1 ERKYLTVSRQYRDG
15 LAERETLRRQTK
27 IISLPTVRRRT
38 GAAIFLSQR
47 TLATETG
54 SLRRSETTQRVRRK
68 ENVGRESKVV
78 PDQRL
83 FRSRR
88 TEVLFRFR
96 GTLLVRRRAGEISQK
111 SRPVPPIVHRRTDD
125 RTLDPVVGG
134 GRVGGGRSSRRR
146 SVSPDERKEVLRG
159 SRGQR
164 RGHSPEPTAG
174 EGLPRRCG
182 VELVTRPSCHL
193 TLTVLH
199 LNVFPCGPDGSCGC
213 DYLWIREP
221 AYSRSGREF
230 CGFFSDPATRIYKSE
245 TKTVSVDFLY
255 SRSYSDAFSLRFVAR
270 ENLYRVTGSH
280 LGSPSEAGGI
290 LSSPFFP
297 ASVPGD
303 YAAEFVL
310 TNRQSDGFV
319 QLLFVDFRLS
329 SRSRLELYD
338 TNGTRI
344 DLYDGNVF
352 RPPAVSSSGPTLGVK
367 FRCDEER
374 PSSGFKAEYTFV
386 NYPDRYWSDKPV
398 TDCGGPVD
406 DFGGALTLANAAE
419 GTSRR
424 PFDCVWLIRPPSG
437 HRGHTRLA
445 VRLAQFRDLG
455 AESSLEIRRGLTS
468 ESPLLEAVSS
478 GRRRKNSRGRE
489 YVVPSSMGFYIRW
502 KGSLGN
508 ASYLAITYVSFAY
521 DDCYK
526 RGDFECGNGR
536 CIKHTLRCDGFN
548 HCGDGTDEATCL
560 GNDGAVFNAEE
571 AGRWRTM
578 TPNYYFPKAGLS
590 NGTGTN
596 APILVVGLAGL
607 AAFILTAAVV
617 LVKLGRR
624 RRDHSGP
631 EVLRTVGGDPDGAN
645 ISDNG
650 TGGASDPP
658 GYDPPPSYEEAVKFY
673 LHPPPAY
680 HPPAET
686 DDRRLYGARAEGY
699 ANSAFV
705 FDGPDRRAD
714 LPGRRKASVETDPPS
729 ILPIFR
735 GARPTEEEK
744 GPDTERDSGP
754 APPSFSCNY
763 PGACSCLPGHSGAV
777 GKLAGHPGRC
787 DCRAKR
793 RKLRRLASVPLG
805 RSLANFRRL
814 RRFRTEKDPRKAA
827 DVSAVENRRSGTGC
841 GRRGT
846 QKRSDS
852 CRGVLSAQATRKE
865 FNRCRNPSP
874 AELPTNSVLSSE
886 ADDGRTRRRR
896 RHPT

>member
-1 ERKYLTVSRQYRDG
+1 MAGSRKSSRTKDCSRPAGRKFPFDFVAPCPSGGRPTKSPGKADRCRLSSSAGPMTGLWTLSWVVGVWVAAALPDGDLCRRMNGRKYYVEAGDG
-15 LAERETLRRQTK
+15 GVVTLRN
-27 IISLPTVRRRT
+27 L
-38 GAAIFLSQR
+38 
-47 TLATETG
+47 
-54 SLRRSETTQRVRRK
+54 
-68 ENVGRESKVV
+68 
-78 PDQRL
+78 
-83 FRSRR
+83 
-88 TEVLFRFR
+88 
-96 GTLLVRRRAGEISQK
+96 
-111 SRPVPPIVHRRTDD
+111 
-125 RTLDPVVGG
+125 
-134 GRVGGGRSSRRR
+134 
-146 SVSPDERKEVLRG
+146 
-159 SRGQR
+159 
-164 RGHSPEPTAG
+164 TAG

-182 VELVTRPSCHL
+182 AELVTRPSCHL

-199 LNVFPCGPDGSCGC
+199 LNVSPCGPDGSCGC

-221 AYSRSGREF
+221 AYSQSGREF
-230 CGFFSDPATRIYKSE
+230 CGFFSDPATRIYQSE

-255 SRSYSDAFSLRFVAR
+255 SRSYSDAFSLRFAAR
-270 ENLYRVTGSH
+270 ENLYRMTGSH
-280 LGSPSEAGGI
+280 LDGPSEAGGI

-310 TNRQSDGFV
+310 TNRQPDGFV

-374 PSSGFKAEYTFV
+374 PSSGFKAEYSFV
-386 NYPDRYWSDKPV
+386 NYPDRYWSGKPV

-455 AESSLEIRRGLTS
+455 ENLLPSLLSPSLAGINRGVGVAGAESSLEIRRGLTS
-468 ESPLLEAVSS
+468 ESPLLEAISS

-489 YVVPSSMGFYIRW
+489 YVVPSSTGFYIRW
-502 KGSLGN
+502 RGFLGN

-560 GNDGAVFNAEE
+560 GNDGAAFNAEE

-578 TPNYYFPKAGLS
+578 TPNYYYPKAGLS

-624 RRDHSGP
+624 RREHSSP

-645 ISDNG
+645 ISENG
-650 TGGASDPP
+650 TAGTSDPP
-658 GYDPPPSYEEAVKFY
+658 RYDPPPSYEEAVKFY
-673 LHPPPAY
+673 LPPPPAY
-680 HPPAET
+680 HPPAGT
-686 DDRRLYGARAEGY
+686 DDRRLYEDRAEGY

-705 FDGPDRRAD
+705 FDGPDGRAD
-714 LPGRRKASVETDPPS
+714 LPGRGKASGGETDTPP
-729 ILPIFR
+729 ILPLFR
-735 GARPTEEEK
+735 GARPTEDEK
-744 GPDTERDSGP
+744 RPETGRDSGP
-754 APPSFSCNY
+754 APSSSSCNC
-763 PGACSCLPGHSGAV
+763 PGACSCPAV
-777 GKLAGHPGRC
+777 YFGEAGKLAGHPGQC
-787 DCRAKR
+787 ECRAKR
-793 RKLRRLASVPLG
+793 RKLRRFTSVPLG

-814 RRFRTEKDPRKAA
+814 RRFRTEKDPRKAS

-841 GRRGT
+841 RRRGT
-846 QKRSDS
+846 QKRSDI

-874 AELPTNSVLSSE
+874 AELPTNSVLSGE
-886 ADDGRTRRRR
+886 ADDDQTRRRR
-896 RHPT
+896 RHMI